1 MKVNFSTL
9 SNLSTFTN
17 YQNNY
22 QNSPIQV
29 SKPIQNDIFVKSSNN
44 ISFNGVNKNEKVKD
58 ILSDMAAIGIIG
70 APLVLSIAASSYAMR
85 NMDVKDIFLP
95 DGSYLMSIDD
105 LKIETDKIT
114 ADADDG
120 IFKVEGTPI
129 DIDASKYDYADV
141 ANGVFKNY
149 DGSVDIDLANN
160 KYIDFKNGIFV
171 HPESKMSLVRLSDG
185 SLHNMPL
192 PDLNSPNFKGA
203 SMSFNYSSR
212 EPDTRQEFIDK
223 HNIRPEDQHGS
234 SYESVIPNDNR
245 NLGQK
250 FVDWFK
256 FVPRKY
262 DDTKEYDLFGREL
275 MTIHKKDGSMLKIAI
290 DEKLQPIIDKYDL
303 KENSINELS
312 EFFDA
317 IKLKNYIAEF
327 KPSQEYYNNF
337 IHVESFNEF
346 AKRLCE
352 NHTDISEIVTDE
364 AINQID
370 SPIPTENHDSFLEI
384 LKELFIF

>member
-275 MTIHKKDGSMLKIAI
+275 MTIHKKDGSILKIAI

-327 KPSQEYYNNF
+327 NPVS
-337 IHVESFNEF
+337 
-346 AKRLCE
+346 R
-352 NHTDISEIVTDE
+352 
-364 AINQID
+364 
-370 SPIPTENHDSFLEI
+370 I
-384 LKELFIF
+384 LQQFYTCRIF

>member
-1 MKVNFSTL
+1 
-9 SNLSTFTN
+9 
-17 YQNNY
+17 
-22 QNSPIQV
+22 
-29 SKPIQNDIFVKSSNN
+29 
-44 ISFNGVNKNEKVKD
+44 
-58 ILSDMAAIGIIG
+58 MAAIGIIG

-171 HPESKMSLVRLSDG
+171 NPESKMSLVRLSDG

-256 FVPRKY
+256 LVPRKY

-275 MTIHKKDGSMLKIAI
+275 MTIHKKDGSILKIAI

-317 IKLKNYIAEF
+317 IKLKNY
-327 KPSQEYYNNF
+327 K
-337 IHVESFNEF
+337 
-346 AKRLCE
+346 
-352 NHTDISEIVTDE
+352 
-364 AINQID
+364 
-370 SPIPTENHDSFLEI
+370 
-384 LKELFIF
+384 